1 MDVLEQLI
9 CARKGLVEYKEK
21 HEGDKPYAT
30 ELDCIIQN
38 IVDAVHAYCVER
50 NQNEIRRCGNCKYAD
65 RFPCH
70 CDLWEEDHVTSDNC
84 AGFIKS
90 EVSQ

>member
-1 MDVLEQLI
+1 MDVLKQLV
-9 CARKGLVEYKEK
+9 CVRKSLVEYKEK

-38 IVDAVHAYCVER
+38 IVDVEHECAVELEQKEV
-50 NQNEIRRCGNCKYAD
+50 RRCGNCKYAD

-70 CDLWEEDHVTSDNC
+70 CDLWEEDHVTSDQC
-84 AGFIKS
+84 AAFIKS
-90 EVSQ
+90 EI